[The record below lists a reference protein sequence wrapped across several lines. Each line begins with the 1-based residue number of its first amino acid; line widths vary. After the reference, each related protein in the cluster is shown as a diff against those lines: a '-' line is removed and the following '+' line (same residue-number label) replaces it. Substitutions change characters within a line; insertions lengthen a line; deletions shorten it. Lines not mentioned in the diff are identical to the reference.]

1 MCFLLNCYN
10 FVSTRTFLA
19 LAYFIF
25 YRLHNLYH
33 FEFLND
39 EQGTKLANVTV
50 QRDDVLLNITGA
62 SVARCCV
69 VGSDIL
75 PARVN

>member
-1 MCFLLNCYN
+1 M
-10 FVSTRTFLA
+10 
-19 LAYFIF
+19 
-25 YRLHNLYH
+25 HNLHH